1 MKRFS
6 FFITCL
12 SFSII
17 SIAQITNEDI
27 TPSFFKEFAKDP
39 INANIHVFA
48 QNKWI
53 ADKKSTIETNK
64 IKLKDLLDQLGEFD
78 GYELIT
84 EKRAGESY
92 ILKSFL
98 VKYERQPIRFT
109 FILYNPKQSWELQ
122 NLSFDTDIDT
132 ELSEAA
138 KVDRLKDNW

>member
-1 MKRFS
+1 MQRLTFLL
-6 FFITCL
+6 IYCL
-12 SFSII
+12 LSIV
-17 SIAQITNEDI
+17 SLAQSTNEDI
-27 TPSFFKEFAKDP
+27 TSSFFKDYEKDP
-39 INANIHVFA
+39 LNAYMHVFS

-53 ADKKSTIETNK
+53 AEKKSALETNR
-64 IKLKDLLDQLGEFD
+64 IKLKDLLDQLGDYD

-98 VKYERQPIRFT
+98 LKYDRQPVRFT
-109 FILYNPKQSWELQ
+109 FILYRPKKSWVLQ

-138 KVDRLKDNW
+138 KVDRLKTNW